1 MHAKYLGPNKV
12 QVLYEFGTDK
22 WHSYPEGTEV
32 PPGSPL
38 VPKFLSLAEARAMW
52 PDLVVWGGE
61 KPVEATAGVD
71 YEEIDRELAALGAS
85 KQPSAKKTNEPEPRR
100 QNTLPDETAL
110 HELTSSAAIGR
121 VLHYLEILAA
131 KVEASTGRR
140 QKAYKLQ
147 YEHSR
152 EMALKCGLVT
162 ASAIQEFDAQAGC
175 VQAPVV
181 LS

>member
-12 QVLYEFGTDK
+12 QVLYDFGTDK
-22 WHSYPEGTEV
+22 WHSYPEGTEI

-38 VPKFLSLAEARAMW
+38 MPKFLSLAEARAMW

-71 YEEIDRELAALGAS
+71 YEEVDRELATLGVTQKVPHHAA
-85 KQPSAKKTNEPEPRR
+85 PSANEAIVQQP
-100 QNTLPDETAL
+100 NLPSVNEQVV
-110 HELTSSAAIGR
+110 R
-121 VLHYLEILAA
+121 FLEILAA
-131 KVEASTGRR
+131 KIEAASGRK

-152 EMALKCGLVT
+152 EMALKCNLVT
-162 ASAIQEFDAQAGC
+162 IEAIARLDAQTGRL
-175 VQAPVV
+175 QAPVV